1 MGFFNK
7 FKKEEKKEKKPVV
20 KKTKPILKAPEKKPV
35 EKIEK
40 TEAPKVLKKEFSNAW
55 KVLVNP
61 LVTEKSTALNAQ
73 NQYVFKV
80 APDASK
86 SEIKKAVRDL
96 YGVKVE
102 RVNIINLPGK
112 TRRVGRNQ
120 GFRSG
125 FKKAVVSIAA
135 GQSIEIIAG

>member
-1 MGFFNK
+1 MGLFNR
-7 FKKEEKKEKKPVV
+7 FKKEEKKETKPVSKKAGVSAV
-20 KKTKPILKAPEKKPV
+20 KETKPV
-35 EKIEK
+35 EKA
-40 TEAPKVLKKEFSNAW
+40 EAPKVSKKEFSNAW

-61 LVTEKSTALNAQ
+61 LVTEKSTVLNAQ

-80 APDASK
+80 APGSSK
-86 SEIKKAVRDL
+86 NEIKKAVRDL

-112 TRRVGRNQ
+112 SRRVGRNQ

-135 GQSIEIIAG
+135 GQTIEIIAG